1 MKVVFLDRDG
11 VINQEV
17 NYLYEISEF
26 RYTHRCTEALA
37 ALRKLGYELV
47 VVTNQAGIAKGYYEP
62 SQYHSLTD
70 WYLNDLSE
78 RGIDILDVIHC
89 PHHPEGVVPNFTFQ
103 CSCRKPKP
111 GMLNQMADK
120 HNIEMASSVMVGDKL
135 SDVQA
140 ASAAGVGWRF
150 LVKTGHPLPREV
162 EPATCT
168 FDDLYEVSEYLRSVE
183 I

>member
-11 VINQEV
+11 VLNQEV
-17 NYLYEISEF
+17 NYLCEIRDFS
-26 RYTHRCTEALA
+26 YTDRCVEGLG
-37 ALRKLGYELV
+37 ALRELGYELI
-47 VVTNQAGIAKGYYEP
+47 VVTNQAGIARGYYGE

-111 GMLNQMADK
+111 GMLNHMANK

-140 ASAAGVGWRF
+140 ASAAGVGLRF
-150 LVKTGHPLPREV
+150 LVKTGHPLPQEV
-162 EPATCT
+162 EPATCILN
-168 FDDLYEVSEYLRSVE
+168 DMYEVSEYLSSVE